1 MHTVIASSKI
11 EESPKWHL
19 LSMVL
24 DEIHKECLANI
35 RKFKKLKKKFMS
47 LNINFD
53 S

>member
-24 DEIHKECLANI
+24 DEIHKECLANTI
-35 RKFKKLKKKFMS
+35 SKFKKLNKKFKS
-47 LNINFD
+47 LHTNEY
-53 S
+53 